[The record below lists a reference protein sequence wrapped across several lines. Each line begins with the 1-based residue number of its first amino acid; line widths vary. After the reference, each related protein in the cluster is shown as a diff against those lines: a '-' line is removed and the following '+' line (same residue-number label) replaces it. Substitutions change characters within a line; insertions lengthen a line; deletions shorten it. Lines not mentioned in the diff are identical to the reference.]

1 MLYDIQNHHRK
12 GEPTVKKVFEME
24 DLDCA
29 NCAAKMEDAI
39 RKIEGVTYVSISF
52 MAQRMTIEA
61 DDAKFDAIMKQAQ
74 KAVRKVEPDC
84 RIILK

>member
-1 MLYDIQNHHRK
+1 M
-12 GEPTVKKVFEME
+12 KKVFEME